1 MDRLGEGAV
10 VREPDKPS
18 APDTANRDWTEV
30 KKKETVEE
38 PPEPPKEPIYK
49 QLLELIQSMWRAS
62 GTAVEVAQDINKM
75 TLQERMA
82 QQVKNEPL
90 TYSDPKVKRTGCCTF
105 SSPCASLSSGSDPI
119 QNSPGGIHRIR
130 CTTPLPPVADPPP
143 PATASTRRSA
153 HLPNPSS
160 PHASAHAAQP

>member
-1 MDRLGEGAV
+1 M
-10 VREPDKPS
+10 
-18 APDTANRDWTEV
+18 
-30 KKKETVEE
+30 EE

-90 TYSDPKVKRTGCCTF
+90 TYSDPKVKRTGG
-105 SSPCASLSSGSDPI
+105 L
-119 QNSPGGIHRIR
+119 
-130 CTTPLPPVADPPP
+130 
-143 PATASTRRSA
+143 
-153 HLPNPSS
+153 
-160 PHASAHAAQP
+160 